1 MLLREHNCQPTRP
14 SARRL
19 SQKMDQPLSTAE
31 LESLRRNLMTLGDK
45 ADSVGKQR
53 IVALANFYWKRVND
67 QLEAS
72 RPLWREAA

>member
-1 MLLREHNCQPTRP
+1 VPVWPGNFF
-14 SARRL
+14 
-19 SQKMDQPLSTAE
+19 QKMDQPLSTVE

-45 ADSVGKQR
+45 ADSVGKHR